1 MSNKGYEMKIMD
13 HILEFTT
20 PNYKAE
26 KTSVLHSGVYTREFS
41 SMLFASAI
49 CLTGFVILNRVET
62 ISLLLKTLFLIIL
75 FIASFLGSRFFL
87 FHEKKLIARFDKDR
101 GILTLK
107 IPRLIGHHHEEILFD
122 NIEDIVIDTKRF
134 EPTNIDGIRFVER
147 ISAQHGSAVPG
158 LDQVEEF
165 ITLKLRLR
173 DGSERIIYSAKI
185 DIEPELPLKE
195 IKDFLR

>member
-1 MSNKGYEMKIMD
+1 MTSKGYEMKIMD
-13 HILEFTT
+13 RVLEFTT
-20 PNYKAE
+20 TNYRAE
-26 KTSVLHSGVYTREFS
+26 KTSVLHSGVYTKEFS

-62 ISLLLKTLFLIIL
+62 ISLILKILFLIIL
-75 FIASFLGSRFFL
+75 FIVSFLGSRFFL

-107 IPRLIGHHHEEILFD
+107 IPRFIGHSHEEISID

-195 IKDFLR
+195 IKDFLK